1 MELQSFH
8 YLHLQSGNKRIPYGK
23 VVVNPAAASPYSFV
37 RIAEHEMGHVC
48 YWVRVEKIS
57 ILNQINAMKLYKRDG
72 DKILFW
78 ETWDID
84 DKSGAI
90 NQGTVGE
97 VGQYRVIESG
107 LSKGFRK
114 VIQKEVDVFF
124 DNGYQEVDIDDHY
137 TLLIEYL
144 VDGMGT
150 PEDVEKQT
158 RLEDRM
164 NEFLGWNGLGHC
176 DGGSI
181 GSGTME
187 VCCYVIDFKTA
198 KHAIAEDLAGTEFEN
213 YTRIYDENE
222 E

>member
-1 MELQSFH
+1 MQFSICRTRDLSYFEMTRRLKK
-8 YLHLQSGNKRIPYGK
+8 LKPVIPGNGNQRMY
-23 VVVNPAAASPYSFV
+23 
-37 RIAEHEMGHVC
+37 AEHEMGHIC
-48 YWVRVEKIS
+48 YWVGIEKIS

-114 VIQKEVDVFF
+114 VIQKELDVFF
-124 DNGYQEVDIDDHY
+124 DNGYQEVDIEDHY

-187 VCCYVIDFKTA
+187 VWMMY
-198 KHAIAEDLAGTEFEN
+198 
-213 YTRIYDENE
+213 
-222 E
+222 